1 MIKWAEQAH
10 AGVVVASLLT
20 GGVCRQVVK
29 TSSTFSFF
37 FPLFKVLYVL
47 CGDSTHVIRS
57 QKQNMMR
64 SKVALFFMCTS
75 ECLSGSRSDVLL
87 KVSFA
92 K

>member
-10 AGVVVASLLT
+10 AGVVASLLT

-37 FPLFKVLYVL
+37 LLFKVLYVL
-47 CGDSTHVIRS
+47 CDDSTDVIRS